1 MNTCMR
7 MALLGCCAFSGS
19 VMGQT
24 VEPPFDNNYTVTAL
38 GDVPGVPSPYG
49 GLTISATDPNVLLI
63 GGSANTSGGAI
74 YAIRVRRNDCRNI
87 VGFVGTATQVA
98 TAPNID
104 GGLAYGPDGVL
115 FATTFSNNNLLMI
128 KPGSTVPDRVMDLT
142 PLGVESSTGTL
153 GFVPAGLP
161 GAGRFKIASYS
172 TSRFYDAVLT
182 PDGNGTF
189 DVSNVTES
197 PQIQGGPEGIAYVP
211 ASSPVFSG
219 PSVLISEYQAST
231 IAAYGIDAQGNPIP
245 STRVPFITGV
255 SGAEGAYVDNT
266 SGDYLFSTYGGSLG
280 VLVVRGFAIS
290 IPTCDSIDFNG
301 DGLFPDDNDLIDFLT
316 VLAGGTCSTGTCSDI
331 DFNNDCLFP
340 DDSDVVSFLRV
351 LAGGSC

>member
-1 MNTCMR
+1 MG
-7 MALLGCCAFSGS
+7 LLVLFGCAGS
-19 VMGQT
+19 VMAQT
-24 VEPPFDNNYTVTAL
+24 VQPPFNTNYTITDL
-38 GDVPGVPSPYG
+38 GPVPGVPTPYG

-63 GGSANTSGGAI
+63 GGGANSASGAI
-74 YAIRVRRNDCRNI
+74 YSIRVRRNDCRNV
-87 VGFVGTATQVA
+87 VGFVGSATRVA
-98 TAPNID
+98 SAPNID
-104 GGLAYGPDGVL
+104 GGLAFGPEGVL

-128 KPGSTVPDRVMDLT
+128 EPGSTVPDRTVALT
-142 PLGVESSTGTL
+142 PLGVASSTGTL

-231 IAAYGIDAQGNPIP
+231 IAAYGVDAQGNPIP
-245 STRVPFITGV
+245 STRVPFITGLANV
-255 SGAEGAYVDNT
+255 EGAYVDNT
-266 SGDYLFSTYGGSLG
+266 SGDYLFSTFTGNTR